1 MEDRMKR
8 NCIAVTVCFIIS
20 FFSGSVA
27 LATDK
32 PTVFVSILPQK
43 YFVQQISMDLI
54 DVEVMVQP
62 GASPATYEPK
72 SSQMRQLASSSAYF
86 AVGVPFE
93 RAWLEKI
100 AGVNP
105 EMKVVHTDEGITKL
119 AISGHRHNQEHHA
132 DQHHPANIDEA
143 KENGHKEEHADAHHK
158 EENDLRDQH
167 GGFDPHIWLSP
178 SLVKKQVAV
187 ITNTLSKIIP
197 EKTSFFQENLKSFT
211 RKIDALDTD
220 LRSTLQGKKG
230 MRFMV
235 FHPSW
240 GYFADDYGLEQIAIE
255 TEGKEPKPAQLR
267 KLIEHAR
274 KNDIKVVFVQPQFS
288 SKSATVVAREI
299 GGEVI
304 PVDPLAENWL
314 TNMRVVADKFKKAL
328 K

>member
-1 MEDRMKR
+1 MKHR
-8 NCIAVTVCFIIS
+8 LITVTVCFFIS
-20 FFSGSVA
+20 FLYGSVA

-43 YFVQQISMDLI
+43 YFVQQISMDHI
-54 DVEVMVQP
+54 NVEVMVQP
-62 GASPATYEPK
+62 ADSPATYEPK

-86 AVGVPFE
+86 AIGVPFE

-100 AGVNP
+100 AGINP
-105 EMKVVHTDEGITKL
+105 EMNVVHTDEGITKL
-119 AISGHRHNQEHHA
+119 TMAEHRHNQEHHA
-132 DQHHPANIDEA
+132 DQHHPANTDEA
-143 KENGHKEEHADAHHK
+143 QEKEHKEEHADVHHK
-158 EENDLRDQH
+158 ENNDHRDQH

-178 SLVKKQVAV
+178 SLVKKQVNIIADA
-187 ITNTLSKIIP
+187 LSKIIP
-197 EKTSFFQENLKSFT
+197 EKASLFQENLKSFT

-220 LRSTLQGKKG
+220 LRNTLKGKKG

-255 TEGKEPKPAQLR
+255 SEGKEPKPAQLR

-274 KNDIKVVFVQPQFS
+274 KNDINVVFVQPQFS
-288 SKSATVVAREI
+288 TKSATVVAREI

-314 TNMRVVADKFKKAL
+314 TNMQVVADKLKQAL

>member
-1 MEDRMKR
+1 MKH
-8 NCIAVTVCFIIS
+8 NFIAVTVCFFIS
-20 FFSGSVA
+20 FLYGSVA

-43 YFVQQISMDLI
+43 YFVQQISMDHI
-54 DVEVMVQP
+54 NVEVMVQP
-62 GASPATYEPK
+62 GGSPATYEPK

-86 AVGVPFE
+86 AIGVAFE

-100 AGVNP
+100 AGINP

-119 AISGHRHNQEHHA
+119 TMAGHRHNQEHHA
-132 DQHHPANIDEA
+132 DQHHPANTVEA
-143 KENGHKEEHADAHHK
+143 KEKELKEEHADAHHK
-158 EENDLRDQH
+158 ENNDHRDQH
-167 GGFDPHIWLSP
+167 GGLDPHIWLSP
-178 SLVKKQVAV
+178 SLVKKQVTI
-187 ITNTLSKIIP
+187 ITDVLSKIIP
-197 EKTSFFQENLKSFT
+197 EKTSLFQENLKSFT
-211 RKIDALDTD
+211 RQIDTLDTD
-220 LRSTLQGKKG
+220 LRSTLKGKKG

-255 TEGKEPKPAQLR
+255 SEGKEPKPAQLR

-274 KNDIKVVFVQPQFS
+274 KNDINVVFVQPQFS
-288 SKSATVVAREI
+288 TKSATVVAREI

-314 TNMRVVADKFKKAL
+314 TNMRVVADKLKQAL

>member
-1 MEDRMKR
+1 MKDRMKHKF
-8 NCIAVTVCFIIS
+8 IAVTVCFFIS
-20 FFSGSVA
+20 FLSGSVA

-43 YFVQQISMDLI
+43 YFVQQISMDHI
-54 DVEVMVQP
+54 NVEVMVQP

-86 AVGVPFE
+86 AIGVAFE
-93 RAWLEKI
+93 EAWLEKI

-105 EMKVVHTDEGITKL
+105 EMKIVHTDEGITKL
-119 AISGHRHNQEHHA
+119 TMAEHSHNQEHHV
-132 DQHHPANIDEA
+132 DQHHNDLDEA
-143 KENGHKEEHADAHHK
+143 KEKEHKEEHADVHHK
-158 EENDLRDQH
+158 EDNAHRDQH

-178 SLVKKQVAV
+178 SLVKKQAA
-187 ITNTLSKIIP
+187 IIADALSKIIP
-197 EKTSFFQENLKSFT
+197 EKTSLFQENLKSFT
-211 RKIDALDTD
+211 RQIDVLNTD
-220 LRSTLQGKKG
+220 LHSTLKGKKG

-240 GYFADDYGLEQIAIE
+240 GYFANDYGLEQTAIE
-255 TEGKEPKPAQLR
+255 KMGKEPKPAQLR

-274 KNDIKVVFVQPQFS
+274 ENDIKVVFVQPQFS
-288 SKSATVVAREI
+288 TKSATVVAKEI

-304 PVDPLAENWL
+304 PVNPLAENWL
-314 TNMRVVADKFKKAL
+314 TNMRVVADKFKQAL